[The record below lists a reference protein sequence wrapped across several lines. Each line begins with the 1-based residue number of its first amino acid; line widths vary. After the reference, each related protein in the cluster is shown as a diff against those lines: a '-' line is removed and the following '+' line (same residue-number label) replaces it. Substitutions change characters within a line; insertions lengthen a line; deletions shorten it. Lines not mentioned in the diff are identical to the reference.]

1 MKPEIDSVGV
11 AILKGAYNAESK
23 DITIDL
29 SQFVL
34 TELLGERVPELAA
47 EWERASRRSF
57 LAF

>member
-34 TELLGERVPELAA
+34 TELLR
-47 EWERASRRSF
+47 
-57 LAF
+57 